1 MRQTACMILAG
12 GQGQGLGV
20 LTKHRPASAM
30 PFGGKY
36 RVIDFCLSNCA
47 NSELIRVAVLTQYAP
62 VSLNDHIPTGAT
74 WDLDRRD
81 LGVKLLQAYGRRQ
94 EALWYSGTADAIGQN
109 LNVLE
114 NWGARS
120 VIVCSGDQVYKMDY
134 AELVRA
140 HRESRCPVTMTVTPV
155 PEWDR
160 SRFGIVRLDGAGRV
174 VDVEEKPAAP
184 RGDLANLG
192 IYVFDS
198 RLLYERLGPGGE
210 AKDLVLDLILPLV
223 REGRPVNGHV
233 FDGYWDDI
241 GTIDSYFRANM
252 ELLAT
257 RPRLVLA
264 DPDWRIYTPSEERP
278 PVKVARG
285 AEVTRS
291 LVANGA
297 VVRGRVIDSIL
308 FPGVVVE
315 AGATVASS
323 ILFSDTVIGH
333 GARVDLAILDK
344 RVQVGAG
351 AVVGH
356 AEEDAVETATIGS
369 SIVTVGKTAIIP
381 PGARIGRHS
390 TIDVGVRPEDYASLE
405 VPPGA
410 RVAAR
415 TPAASGLPWQP
426 GAPLPGL
433 AGHAAPGDPGSAGT
447 ARPPAGR

>member
-1 MRQTACMILAG
+1 MRQTVCMILAG
-12 GQGQGLGV
+12 GQGHGLGV
-20 LTKHRPASAM
+20 LTQHRPASAM

-62 VSLNDHIPTGAT
+62 VSLNDHIATGAT

-94 EALWYSGTADAIGQN
+94 EALWYRGTADAIGQN

-114 NWGARS
+114 NWGARW

-140 HRESRCPVTMTVTPV
+140 HRESGCPATMVVTPV

-160 SRFGIVRLDGAGRV
+160 SRFGIVSLDGAGRV
-174 VDVEEKPAAP
+174 ADIEEKPAAP

-192 IYVFDS
+192 IYVFDA
-198 RLLYERLGPGGE
+198 RLLYERLAPGGE
-210 AKDLVLDLILPLV
+210 AKDIVLDVILPLV
-223 REGRPVNGHV
+223 REGRAVNGHV

-308 FPGVVVE
+308 FPGAVVE
-315 AGATVASS
+315 EGATVESS
-323 ILFSDTVIGH
+323 IIFSDAVIGR

-351 AVVGH
+351 AIVGH
-356 AEEDAVETATIGS
+356 AHADRSETGAVGS
-369 SIVTVGKTAIIP
+369 SIVTAGKNAVIP
-381 PGARIGRHS
+381 AGARIGRRS
-390 TIDVGVRPEDYASLE
+390 SLDVGVRPEDFPGLDL
-405 VPPGA
+405 PPGT
-410 RVAAR
+410 RVTAGMPAP
-415 TPAASGLPWQP
+415 TGVPAPAA
-426 GAPLPGL
+426 
-433 AGHAAPGDPGSAGT
+433 
-447 ARPPAGR
+447 PAER

>member
-1 MRQTACMILAG
+1 MRQIVCMILAG
-12 GQGQGLGV
+12 GQGAGLGV
-20 LTKHRPASAM
+20 LTQHRPASAM

-47 NSELIRVAVLTQYAP
+47 NSEIIRVAVLTQYAP
-62 VSLNDHIPTGAT
+62 VSLNDHIATGAT

-94 EALWYSGTADAIGQN
+94 EALWYRGTADAISQN

-114 NWGARS
+114 NWGARW

-134 AELVRA
+134 AELVRD
-140 HRESRCPVTMTVTPV
+140 HQESGCPVTMTVKPV

-160 SRFGIVRLDGAGRV
+160 SRFGIVSVDAAGRV
-174 VDVEEKPAAP
+174 VDIEEKPVAP
-184 RGDLANLG
+184 RGELANLG
-192 IYVFDS
+192 IYVFDA
-198 RLLYERLGPGGE
+198 RFLYERLGPGGE

-223 REGRPVNGHV
+223 GEGRSVHGHV

-241 GTIDSYFRANM
+241 GTTDSYFRANM

-308 FPGVVVE
+308 FPGARVE
-315 AGATVASS
+315 EGATVVSS
-323 ILFSDTVIGH
+323 IIFQDAVIAR

-351 AVVGH
+351 ALVGH
-356 AEEDAVETATIGS
+356 GAAAAGEVGSLGS
-369 SIVTVGKTAIIP
+369 SIVTAGKNAFIP
-381 PGARIGRHS
+381 AGARIGRGS
-390 TIDVGVRPEDYASLE
+390 SIDVDVRREDFTDLDL
-405 VPPGA
+405 PPGS
-410 RVAAR
+410 RVATGAPAG
-415 TPAASGLPWQP
+415 PAA
-426 GAPLPGL
+426 
-433 AGHAAPGDPGSAGT
+433 AAT
-447 ARPPAGR
+447 AVPAEG

>member
-62 VSLNDHIPTGAT
+62 VSLNDHIATGET

-140 HRESRCPVTMTVTPV
+140 HRKSGCPVTMTVAPV
-155 PEWDR
+155 PDWDR
-160 SRFGIVRLDGAGRV
+160 SRFGIVSLDGAGRV
-174 VDVEEKPAAP
+174 VDVEEKPAVP

-192 IYVFDS
+192 IYVFDT
-198 RLLYERLGPGGE
+198 RFLYERLGPGAV
-210 AKDLVLDLILPLV
+210 AKDVVLDLILPLV

-257 RPRLVLA
+257 HPRLLLA

-297 VVRGRVIDSIL
+297 IVRGRVIDSIL
-308 FPGVVVE
+308 FPGAVVE
-315 AGATVASS
+315 EGATVASS
-323 ILFSDTVIGH
+323 IVFSDAVIAH

-344 RVQVGAG
+344 RVRVGAG
-351 AVVGH
+351 AIVGY
-356 AEEDAVETATIGS
+356 AAGEGSEPGAGGS
-369 SIVTVGKTAIIP
+369 SIVTAGKSAVIP
-381 PGARIGRHS
+381 PGVRIGRSS
-390 TIDVGVRPEDYASLE
+390 TIDLGARPEDFMSMDLPPGSRVTAGTRAAAGMP
-405 VPPGA
+405 VPPG
-410 RVAAR
+410 
-415 TPAASGLPWQP
+415 
-426 GAPLPGL
+426 
-433 AGHAAPGDPGSAGT
+433 
-447 ARPPAGR
+447 PPAPAPSAPAEGERA